1 MARETKERSL
11 GEMSFELGLDT
22 EEKATDTG
30 QLACAQVTKQE
41 QSYMSAGLALC
52 KWHPGSLGP
61 RASLFSCSLLAGTP
75 SPISTSLNGPGQKRS
90 SPAKLWHHRIKL
102 RDCSLSKRAGIFGRS
117 VIWDERVLPT
127 LSNKLETELGGTRC
141 RPGCLFRAEGLC
153 HQEGSTGKEMG
164 E

>member
-1 MARETKERSL
+1 
-11 GEMSFELGLDT
+11 MSFELGLDT
-22 EEKATDTG
+22 EERRKGHRHGTVSMRPGEKAGTILHVRRPG
-30 QLACAQVTKQE
+30 
-41 QSYMSAGLALC
+41 LC

-102 RDCSLSKRAGIFGRS
+102 RDCSLSKRAGIFGWS
-117 VIWDERVLPT
+117 VIWDETVLPT
-127 LSNKLETELGGTRC
+127 LSNKMQTELGGTRC